1 MDAYPTNKRTK
12 VDMKQPSPHTSN
24 APTMEGMHTNVQET
38 VGDSVVRGAV
48 YLAAAWQEYTRHEFQ
63 AHSLEDAQVEDAQ
76 VEDAQVDWQG
86 SRYVLGE
93 SDYYLPDSTRAR
105 WSIDAGYN
113 QGNEEEATA
122 YEWFLKVP
130 PVVPILLLWVAG
142 VALLG
147 TGALV
152 LYWVGWVLAGF
163 I

>member
-1 MDAYPTNKRTK
+1 MDAFSTNKRTK

-76 VEDAQVDWQG
+76 VDWQET
-86 SRYVLGE
+86 RYVLGE
-93 SDYYLPDSTRAR
+93 SDYYLPDSTRRRAR

-152 LYWVGWVLAGF
+152 LYWVGQLLAGF

>member
-1 MDAYPTNKRTK
+1 MDAFPTNTQTK

-63 AHSLEDAQVEDAQ
+63 AHSLEDAQV
-76 VEDAQVDWQG
+76 DWQG
-86 SRYVLGE
+86 SRYFLGE

-152 LYWVGWVLAGF
+152 LYWVGRLLAGF